1 MGHLPAW
8 ICGFD
13 IDRYLVPVIPASPL
27 SRLRYPIAH
36 FLGYRVGPQH
46 HVCEPLVWFWT
57 FIGTF
62 CGIALIEGVYR
73 ASAPLQSLHPPIIIG
88 SFGAAAILEYN
99 TVASPL
105 AQPRNLI
112 FSHAFCSVIAV
123 GITKLFAL
131 LPHDRFEDLRWLAGA
146 IIVATCSVVMSIT
159 KTVHPPAGAM
169 ALLAAT
175 SPQISNLGWNLVP
188 LVMIGAALMLGNAL
202 AINNIQRQF
211 PLFWMT
217 PVDPHEARRKLRGSA
232 AHLEDSENKV
242 SSASSSQESPS
253 SQVSIKNSAQEKRT
267 SGEHHTEGSHTS
279 NGAICISRN
288 AVKMP
293 HEFEVSDFEKEVLES
308 LRLRLGE
315 EGRSRHCRTSF
326 GTSITDL

>member
-1 MGHLPAW
+1 M
-8 ICGFD
+8 
-13 IDRYLVPVIPASPL
+13 S
-27 SRLRYPIAH
+27 
-36 FLGYRVGPQH
+36 
-46 HVCEPLVWFWT
+46 
-57 FIGTF
+57 
-62 CGIALIEGVYR
+62 
-73 ASAPLQSLHPPIIIG
+73 
-88 SFGAAAILEYN
+88 GAAAILEYN

-232 AHLEDSENKV
+232 AHLEDSYDWGRKAEV
-242 SSASSSQESPS
+242 
-253 SQVSIKNSAQEKRT
+253 VIVGHH
-267 SGEHHTEGSHTS
+267 SGPALPTYSMKGDAEPEMNLQTCDKLV
-279 NGAICISRN
+279 I
-288 AVKMP
+288 
-293 HEFEVSDFEKEVLES
+293 
-308 LRLRLGE
+308 
-315 EGRSRHCRTSF
+315 
-326 GTSITDL
+326 